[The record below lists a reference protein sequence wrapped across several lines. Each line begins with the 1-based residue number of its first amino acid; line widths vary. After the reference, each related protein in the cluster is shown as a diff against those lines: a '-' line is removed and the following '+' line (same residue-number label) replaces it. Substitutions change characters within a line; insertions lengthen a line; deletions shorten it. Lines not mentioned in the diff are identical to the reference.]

1 LMVAIIGGET
11 RRFRP
16 LVDLYRAAG
25 EQAGHSSDRLKV
37 GVHSLGYVAA
47 TTQEAADDF
56 FPGYARAINS
66 VARERGWPPMSRA
79 SYDAQR
85 GPEGA
90 LLIGEPDAVVEKVL
104 RHSEALGGISRIT
117 FQMNAS
123 SLPHAKLM
131 RAIEALGTH
140 VAPALRQEF
149 AKESL

>member
-1 LMVAIIGGET
+1 
-11 RRFRP
+11 
-16 LVDLYRAAG
+16 
-25 EQAGHSSDRLKV
+25 
-37 GVHSLGYVAA
+37 
-47 TTQEAADDF
+47 
-56 FPGYARAINS
+56 
-66 VARERGWPPMSRA
+66 MSRA